1 MGLDRLDTFFN
12 QVEIN
17 REKDI
22 HKRVIILN

>member
-12 QVEIN
+12 QPEIN

-22 HKRVIILN
+22 HKGVIILN